1 MSVFSERLTNAR
13 ELKHWTRKRAVAEFG
28 IPYQTYSNYE
38 NGKREPDVD
47 TIAKMAKRLDTTID
61 YLLGNTDNPNP
72 IDRQGNTALTWEDLK
87 TPMPYNG
94 KMPEE
99 LKDTYANIAQ
109 SFFKY
114 HPEYLN
120 KNREHHED

>member
-87 TPMPYNG
+87 IPMPYNG